1 MRGQGRRGLLA
12 LSLALVTAAAV
23 TTACSAGEAAP
34 TGSPA
39 ASDTTTVP
47 AAPARP
53 QVTVAEATRALKD
66 ILAADAVLGAAD
78 PQRLTDQNQL
88 LKQARDG
95 YLALTQAAFTSAA
108 SMKQDTPLR
117 TWGEPQLLVP
127 RLNQGPAWF
136 AAVVDRRDAG
146 GRARPAL
153 LTVVRAGQ
161 GWQISSMSLLDTAPP
176 EIARDAEGYAAAL
189 GADDPGVQIS
199 PRLMA
204 PLHATTAEE
213 GRAGF
218 ATGLIADGPHT
229 TAHATEIISLREEG
243 KHEGLGYDSIFA
255 AANYPVHA
263 LRTAD
268 GGALIMYSL
277 IRTTTWT
284 AKIYHSAE
292 DLLAKVPEDQR
303 EDHRKTLKKEVRI
316 VETQQYV
323 STVPPKSSR
332 ELARVIGYVG
342 GITRVTSS

>member
-34 TGSPA
+34 AGSPA
-39 ASDTTTVP
+39 ASGATTAP
-47 AAPARP
+47 ASAARP
-53 QVTVAEATRALKD
+53 QVTTAEATRALKD

-78 PQRLTDQNQL
+78 PQRLADQNNL

-95 YLALTQAAFTSAA
+95 YLALTQAAFASAA
-108 SMKQDTPLR
+108 RMKQDVPR
-117 TWGEPQLLVP
+117 HTWGEPRLLVP
-127 RLNQGPAWF
+127 RLSQGPAWF
-136 AAVVDRRDAG
+136 AAVVDRRDAE

-176 EIARDAEGYAAAL
+176 EIAQDAEGYATAL
-189 GADDPGVQIS
+189 GEDDSAVQIS

-213 GRAGF
+213 GQAGF

-229 TAHATEIISLREEG
+229 TAHAKEIISVREVEKG
-243 KHEGLGYDSIFA
+243 NGLGYDSIFA
-255 AANYPVHA
+255 ASGYPVHA

-277 IRTTTWT
+277 IRTTTWS
-284 AKIYHSAE
+284 AKIYPSA
-292 DLLAKVPEDQR
+292 DLMAKVPEDQR
-303 EDHRKTLKKEVRI
+303 AEHRKTLKKEVRI
-316 VETQQYV
+316 VETQQYAG
-323 STVPPKSSR
+323 TVPPKSSHD
-332 ELARVIGYVG
+332 LARVIGYAG